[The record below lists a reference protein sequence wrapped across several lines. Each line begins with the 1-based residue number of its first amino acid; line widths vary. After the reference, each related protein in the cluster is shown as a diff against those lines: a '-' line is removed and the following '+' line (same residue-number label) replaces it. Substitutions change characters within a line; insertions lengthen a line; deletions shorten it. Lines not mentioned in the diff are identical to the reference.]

1 MENRPSQSAPIIQP
15 VEKTNARRK
24 FVGRYAG
31 SKCAKLLHSQNN
43 CRATSLPA
51 GRGHANSKPL
61 DPTWLAIQNGIVMQ
75 ATSVRNKAVSNI
87 CCMTL
92 IKQQILIYPQS

>member
-1 MENRPSQSAPIIQP
+1 MTYEKQTFSTPLIIQP

-51 GRGHANSKPL
+51 GRGHANRKPL

-75 ATSVRNKAVSNI
+75 ATSVRNKAVSDI
-87 CCMTL
+87 CCLTL
-92 IKQQILIYPQS
+92 IK